1 MISSFW
7 GVALKN
13 QQQQSGQPK
22 QLRSRS
28 QGIAKEAKVG
38 KTAKVAKVAKRG
50 RLGKIAMVAKVALLA
65 LGDCMFCIVFV
76 CEADL

>member
-1 MISSFW
+1 M
-7 GVALKN
+7 KN
-13 QQQQSGQPK
+13 QQQQSGQPT

>member
-1 MISSFW
+1 M
-7 GVALKN
+7 KN

-50 RLGKIAMVAKVALLA
+50 RLGMIAMVAKVALLQCPEFNIISNFTSFMMS
-65 LGDCMFCIVFV
+65 L
-76 CEADL
+76 

>member
-1 MISSFW
+1 M
-7 GVALKN
+7 KN

-28 QGIAKEAKVG
+28 QCIAKEAKVG

-50 RLGKIAMVAKVALLA
+50 RLGKIAMVELVAKVALIA
-65 LGDCMFCIVFV
+65 LGDGMFYIVF
-76 CEADL
+76 LF